1 MPAKF
6 QINDQVRITLV
17 HQHAEAA
24 ELPTFQCTGLVTRFF
39 GETLVISVPTS
50 GPTPL
55 CTGQAVLIRR
65 ILHESWKYEGVIT
78 RCTESPN
85 SVTVAMQLLRSEKV
99 ERREF
104 VRIRLEGKVRYARIT
119 DRDDSTKREWRHA
132 LLRDISGG
140 GARLTTGEA
149 LALNES
155 VVLELPVDD
164 RVLCL
169 KARVQRSQPEPGSAA
184 KFDIGLEFIDIRQ
197 SECNLVMSLV
207 FRLQLKFQ
215 RQKAASTS

>member
-1 MPAKF
+1 VPAKF

-17 HQHAEAA
+17 HQHAPSA
-24 ELPTFQCTGLVTRFF
+24 ELPTFQCTGLVTRFS

-50 GPTPL
+50 GPMPL
-55 CTGQAVLIRR
+55 YTGQAVLIRR
-65 ILHESWKYEGVIT
+65 ILHESWKHEGVIT
-78 RCTESPN
+78 RCTESGN

-104 VRIRLEGKVRYARIT
+104 VRIRLEAKVRYACVT
-119 DRDDSTKREWRHA
+119 EPEKSAKREWRQA

-140 GARLTTGEA
+140 GARLTATEA
-149 LALNES
+149 LMLNEN
-155 VVLELPVDD
+155 VVLELPVDG
-164 RVLCL
+164 RVLHL
-169 KARVQRSQPEPGSAA
+169 KARVQRSQPEPGSPG
-184 KFDIGLEFIDIRQ
+184 KTDIGLEFIDIRQ

-215 RQKAASTS
+215 RRKAVSTR